1 MIQKLTGIILFFYLF
16 LLSGIIQAEEVTL
29 PYKGVTLNANLEIA
43 QNKSI
48 ADGVILIVHG
58 TLAHKGMEI
67 TSALQNLLKDNG
79 LNTLAINL
87 SYNINNRSGMYDCKN
102 LHKHKHTDALS
113 EIGAWIDWLKKKD
126 VKKITLLGHSRGGN
140 QAAWFAS
147 QNNDPVIKSV
157 ILVAPM
163 TWDEKGSAENYKKR
177 YKKELQPLLEKA
189 QKLIKS
195 GKGDTVLT
203 HTDFLYCED
212 TSVTAEAFVSYYAPD
227 KKMDTPSL
235 IPQIKR
241 PVFLAI
247 AKNDTIMPDLIEKA
261 STLSDNKAVH
271 IKVFEMADHFFR
283 DLNAEELAEEIVGFL
298 KNK

>member
-1 MIQKLTGIILFFYLF
+1 MIQKLTGIILLSYLF
-16 LLSGIIQAEEVTL
+16 LLSGITHAEEVTL
-29 PYKGVTLNANLEIA
+29 PYKGITLNATLELSQKKPIT
-43 QNKSI
+43 
-48 ADGVILIVHG
+48 DGVILIVHG
-58 TLAHKGMEI
+58 TLGHKGMEI

-87 SYNINNRSGMYDCKN
+87 SYNINNRSGMYDCQRT
-102 LHKHKHTDALS
+102 HTHKHTDALS
-113 EIGAWIDWLKKKD
+113 EIGVWIDWLKKRG
-126 VKKITLLGHSRGGN
+126 VKEIFLIGHSRGGN
-140 QAAWFAS
+140 HAAWFAS
-147 QNNDPVIKSV
+147 QNNDPAIKSV

-163 TWDEKGSAENYKKR
+163 TWDEKAVSKSYKER
-177 YKKELQPLLEKA
+177 YKKDLQPLLEKA

-195 GKGDTVLT
+195 GKGDAVLT

-227 KKMDTPSL
+227 KKMDTPFL

-247 AKNDTIMPDLIEKA
+247 AKNDTIIPDLIEKA
-261 STLSDNKAVH
+261 SALSNNKTVH

-283 DLNAEELAEEIVGFL
+283 DLNAEELADEIVGFL
-298 KNK
+298 KR

>member
-16 LLSGIIQAEEVTL
+16 LLAGIIHAEELTL
-29 PYKGVTLNANLEIA
+29 PYKGITLNANLELS

-48 ADGVILIVHG
+48 TDGVILIVHG
-58 TLAHKGMEI
+58 TLAHRGMEI

-87 SYNINNRSGMYDCKN
+87 SYSIDNRSGMYDCKN

-113 EIGAWIDWLKKKD
+113 EISVWIDWLKKKD
-126 VKKITLLGHSRGGN
+126 VKKIILLGHSRGGN

-147 QNNDPVIKSV
+147 QNDDPAIKSA

-163 TWDEKGSAENYKKR
+163 TWDEKSASENYKKR
-177 YKKELQPLLEKA
+177 YKKDLQPLLERA

-195 GKGDTVLT
+195 GKGDTVLA

-212 TSVTAEAFVSYYAPD
+212 TSITAEAFVSYYAPD
-227 KKMDTPSL
+227 KKMDTPFL
-235 IPQIKR
+235 IPRIKR
-241 PVFLAI
+241 PVFLAL
-247 AKNDTIMPDLIEKA
+247 AKDDTIMPDLIKKA
-261 STLSDNKAVH
+261 AALSDNKTVH

-283 DLNAEELAEEIVGFL
+283 DLNAEELTEEIAGFL
-298 KNK
+298 NR

>member
-16 LLSGIIQAEEVTL
+16 LLSGIIHAEEVTL
-29 PYKGVTLNANLEIA
+29 PYKGITLNANLEFS

-48 ADGVILIVHG
+48 TDGVILIVHG
-58 TLAHKGMEI
+58 TLGHKGMEI
-67 TSALQNLLKDNG
+67 TSTLQQLLKDNG

-87 SYNINNRSGMYDCKN
+87 SYNIDNRSGMYDCKN
-102 LHKHKHTDALS
+102 LHKHKHTDAIS
-113 EIGAWIDWLKKKD
+113 EIGAWFDWLKKRG
-126 VKKITLLGHSRGGN
+126 VKEIVLMGHSRGGN

-147 QNNDPVIKSV
+147 QNNDPAIKSV

-163 TWDEKGSAENYKKR
+163 TWDEKAVSKSYKER

-212 TSVTAEAFVSYYAPD
+212 TSVTAEAFASYYAPD
-227 KKMDTPSL
+227 KKMDTPFL

-241 PVFLAI
+241 PVFLAL
-247 AKNDTIMPDLIEKA
+247 AKNDAIMPDLIEKA
-261 STLSDNKAVH
+261 SVLANVKTVH

-283 DLNAEELAEEIVGFL
+283 DLNAEELADEIAGFL
-298 KNK
+298 RR

>member
-16 LLSGIIQAEEVTL
+16 LLSGIIHAEELTL
-29 PYKGVTLNANLEIA
+29 PYKGITLNANLELS

-48 ADGVILIVHG
+48 TDGVILIVHG
-58 TLAHKGMEI
+58 TLGHKGMEI
-67 TSALQNLLKDNG
+67 TSSLQNLLKDNG

-87 SYNINNRSGMYDCKN
+87 SYSIDNRSGMYDCKN

-113 EIGAWIDWLKKKD
+113 EISAWIDYLKKRD
-126 VKKITLLGHSRGGN
+126 VKKIILLGHSRGGN

-147 QNNDPVIKSV
+147 QNDDPVIKSA

-163 TWDEKGSAENYKKR
+163 TWDEKSVSENYKKR
-177 YKKELQPLLEKA
+177 YKKDLRPLLEKA

-195 GKGDTVLT
+195 GKGDTVLA

-212 TSVTAEAFVSYYAPD
+212 TSVTAEAFAGYYASD
-227 KKMDTPSL
+227 KKMDTPFL
-235 IPQIKR
+235 IPQIKK

-247 AKNDTIMPDLIEKA
+247 AKNDTVIPDLIEKA
-261 STLSDNKAVH
+261 SALSNNKTVH

-283 DLNAEELAEEIVGFL
+283 DLNAEELTEEIVGFL
-298 KNK
+298 KDK

>member
-1 MIQKLTGIILFFYLF
+1 MIQKLTGLILFFYLF
-16 LLSGIIQAEEVTL
+16 LLSGIIHAEEVTL
-29 PYKGVTLNANLEIA
+29 PYKGITLNANLELS

-48 ADGVILIVHG
+48 TDGVILIVHG

-87 SYNINNRSGMYDCKN
+87 SYSIDNRSGMYDCKN

-113 EIGAWIDWLKKKD
+113 EISVWIDWLKKKD
-126 VKKITLLGHSRGGN
+126 VKKIILLGHSRGGN

-147 QNNDPVIKSV
+147 QNDDPAIKSA

-163 TWDEKGSAENYKKR
+163 TWDEKSASENYKKR
-177 YKKELQPLLEKA
+177 YKKDLQPLLERA

-195 GKGDTVLT
+195 GKGDTVLA

-212 TSVTAEAFVSYYAPD
+212 TSITAEAFVSYYAPD
-227 KKMDTPSL
+227 KKMDTPFL
-235 IPQIKR
+235 IPRIKR
-241 PVFLAI
+241 PVFLAL
-247 AKNDTIMPDLIEKA
+247 AKDDTIMPDLIKKA
-261 STLSDNKAVH
+261 AALSDNKTVH

-298 KNK
+298 KDK

>member
-1 MIQKLTGIILFFYLF
+1 MINKLTGIILFSYLF
-16 LLSGIIQAEEVTL
+16 LLSGITHAEEVTL
-29 PYKGVTLNANLEIA
+29 PYKGITLNAALELSQKKPIT
-43 QNKSI
+43 
-48 ADGVILIVHG
+48 DGVILVVHG

-67 TSALQNLLKDNG
+67 TSTLQQLLKDNG

-87 SYNINNRSGMYDCKN
+87 SYNIDNRSGMYDCKN

-113 EIGAWIDWLKKKD
+113 EINAWIDWLKKKD
-126 VKKITLLGHSRGGN
+126 VKKIILLGHSRGGN

-147 QNNDPVIKSV
+147 QNDDPVIKSA

-163 TWDEKGSAENYKKR
+163 TWDEKGDSESYKKR
-177 YKKELQPLLEKA
+177 YKKELKPILDRASQLV
-189 QKLIKS
+189 KS

-212 TSVTAEAFVSYYAPD
+212 TSVTAEAFVSYYTPD
-227 KKMDTPSL
+227 KKMDTPFL
-235 IPQIKR
+235 ISQIKR

-247 AKNDTIMPDLIEKA
+247 AKNDTVIPDLIEKA
-261 STLSDNKAVH
+261 SGLSNNKTVH
-271 IKVFEMADHFFR
+271 IKVFDMADHFFR
-283 DLNAEELAEEIVGFL
+283 DLNAEELVDEIVGFL

>member
-1 MIQKLTGIILFFYLF
+1 MIQKLTGLILFFYLF
-16 LLSGIIQAEEVTL
+16 LLSGIIHAEEVTL
-29 PYKGVTLNANLEIA
+29 PYKGITLNANLELS

-48 ADGVILIVHG
+48 TDGVILIVHG

-87 SYNINNRSGMYDCKN
+87 SYSIDNRSGMYDCKN
-102 LHKHKHTDALS
+102 LHKHKHTDAFS
-113 EIGAWIDWLKKKD
+113 EIGVWIDYLKKRD
-126 VKKITLLGHSRGGN
+126 VKKIILLGHSRGGN

-147 QNNDPVIKSV
+147 QNDDPAIKSA

-163 TWDEKGSAENYKKR
+163 TWDEKSASENYKKR
-177 YKKELQPLLEKA
+177 YKKDLQPLLERA

-195 GKGDTVLT
+195 GKGDTVLA

-212 TSVTAEAFVSYYAPD
+212 TSITAEAFVSYYAPD
-227 KKMDTPSL
+227 KKMDTPFL
-235 IPQIKR
+235 IPRIKR
-241 PVFLAI
+241 PVFLAL
-247 AKNDTIMPDLIEKA
+247 AKDDTIMPDLIKKA
-261 STLSDNKAVH
+261 AALSDNKTVH

-298 KNK
+298 KDK

>member
-1 MIQKLTGIILFFYLF
+1 MIQKLTGIILFFYLL

-29 PYKGVTLNANLEIA
+29 PFKGITLNANLELA
-43 QNKSI
+43 QNKDVT
-48 ADGVILIVHG
+48 DGVILIVHG
-58 TLAHKGMEI
+58 TLAHRGMEI

-113 EIGAWIDWLKKKD
+113 EIGVWIDYLKKRD

-147 QNNDPVIKSV
+147 QNDDPVIKSA

-163 TWDEKGSAENYKKR
+163 TWDEKSVSENYKKR
-177 YKKELQPLLEKA
+177 YKKDLQPLLEKA

-195 GKGDTVLT
+195 GKADTVLT

-227 KKMDTPSL
+227 KKMDTPFL

-241 PVFLAI
+241 PVFVAV
-247 AKNDTIMPDLIEKA
+247 AQNDATVPDLKEKA
-261 STLSDNKAVH
+261 ASLANAKIVH
-271 IKVFEMADHFFR
+271 VKVFEMADHFFR
-283 DLNAEELAEEIVGFL
+283 DLNAEELTEEIVGFL
-298 KNK
+298 KDK